1 MLQHAQ
7 SQCPAAPQH
16 LVSHTAKQC
25 SRKWCTM
32 RVPHCEGPFG
42 TPLRNPT
49 ECAVHSP
56 WIPTLR
62 HWHSLAD
69 CACNTYADA
78 VATVSA
84 AALQLQPPCTCAYA
98 SLAVAGKYN
107 LLPPTPGTFPQPQME
122 TFVPESNIHTKQGPA
137 LGVEAR
143 PVATHRSRAPST
155 TGCATWSNCPCNKAC
170 TYLLCCHSIVTN
182 LGDLPAG
189 GNPKQSHRS
198 ETPLGQ
204 GKARCMVPHCS
215 HRSITTQTHFCAGWV
230 CAWFMQQSPSH
241 SWAAG
246 GLPAG
251 SQQQR
256 QQADTA
262 VKLSSSLPP
271 ASTSMHHPTLV
282 LSLCHGTCTALRRQL
297 CQPVAWEDVRLYRR
311 SDQCGG
317 AGMVQQCAATCVQTC
332 MTTQLQTCY
341 CKLFALGM
349 A

>member
-1 MLQHAQ
+1 MHNA
-7 SQCPAAPQH
+7 CD
-16 LVSHTAKQC
+16 
-25 SRKWCTM
+25 
-32 RVPHCEGPFG
+32 
-42 TPLRNPT
+42 PLRGNPT
-49 ECAVHSP
+49 ECAVHTP

-170 TYLLCCHSIVTN
+170 TYLLCCHSIVRN

-198 ETPLGQ
+198 ETPPRARQ
-204 GKARCMVPHCS
+204 GKVHGATLQSSLHHNTDTFLRWLGVCMVYAAEP
-215 HRSITTQTHFCAGWV
+215 
-230 CAWFMQQSPSH
+230 QSQLGCRGPACWKS
-241 SWAAG
+241 AA
-246 GLPAG
+246 
-251 SQQQR
+251 
-256 QQADTA
+256 
-262 VKLSSSLPP
+262 
-271 ASTSMHHPTLV
+271 
-282 LSLCHGTCTALRRQL
+282 
-297 CQPVAWEDVRLYRR
+297 
-311 SDQCGG
+311 
-317 AGMVQQCAATCVQTC
+317 AATS
-332 MTTQLQTCY
+332 
-341 CKLFALGM
+341 
-349 A
+349 